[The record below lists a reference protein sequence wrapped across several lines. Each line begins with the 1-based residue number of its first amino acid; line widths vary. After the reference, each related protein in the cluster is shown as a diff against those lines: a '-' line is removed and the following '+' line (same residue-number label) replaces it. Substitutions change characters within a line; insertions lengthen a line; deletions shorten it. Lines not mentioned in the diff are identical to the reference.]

1 MPSLSTCPH
10 TSPAVP
16 MALLTHHK
24 CQFLYWY
31 SPLNCVI
38 PEGGDFILG
47 LLITLAQGSGTEKML
62 KKYYIHGSVN
72 LGQLDV
78 VSTTGF
84 RQSCQRSPVPSAF
97 WMSLIQWVTS
107 TGYRVDI
114 YLFHKWTTVWIIYLN
129 DKVMDQVLL
138 IYFSFECTVFS
149 EIEMY
154 LFTRD

>member
-107 TGYRVDI
+107 TGYRVVTGCGSLGDTGQELAL
-114 YLFHKWTTVWIIYLN
+114 YFGCKQWQLWNLKLNQKW
-129 DKVMDQVLL
+129 
-138 IYFSFECTVFS
+138 FS
-149 EIEMY
+149 E
-154 LFTRD
+154 